1 MTGFASGHPALRPRH
16 ETEQPKGRIPVE
28 NDNSTRVVVTD
39 IRMPFWSMV
48 VFMVKWA
55 IAAIP
60 AMLILIIFWFIIMAL
75 FSGMGSMMRM
85 HM

>member
-1 MTGFASGHPALRPRH
+1 MD
-16 ETEQPKGRIPVE
+16 

-60 AMLILIIFWFIIMAL
+60 AMIILIIFWFIIMAL
-75 FSGMGSMMRM
+75 FSGMGSMVRM

>member
-1 MTGFASGHPALRPRH
+1 MD
-16 ETEQPKGRIPVE
+16 